1 MSMTDAEAFLDRAET
16 DAAWGAEF
24 EAIKD
29 DQEAVLAKVH
39 AAGYDVTQQEVL
51 DAFMERYGAEL
62 TPEQLDQ
69 IAAGADAE
77 LIAGAVVGGVVG
89 VGVVVGVCAAFAA

>member
-16 DAAWGAEF
+16 DAQWGAEF
-24 EAIKD
+24 DAIKG

-69 IAAGADAE
+69 IAAGSDAE
-77 LIAGAVVGGVVG
+77 VIAGAVVGGVVG